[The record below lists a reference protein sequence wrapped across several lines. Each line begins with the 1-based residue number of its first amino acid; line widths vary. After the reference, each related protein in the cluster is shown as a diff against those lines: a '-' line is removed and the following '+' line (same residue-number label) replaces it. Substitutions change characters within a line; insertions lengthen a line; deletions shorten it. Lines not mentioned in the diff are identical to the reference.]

1 MGKKTSK
8 RGYNSRPLVP
18 MNDHAYERFREHWP
32 SSAYLYDSEIQ
43 FLLSDQ
49 IVDALDRNDFVV
61 APGGVYVPISIM
73 GEDGYA
79 VLVEQIIRT
88 VMPLRF
94 CQEVEQARKN
104 KT

>member
-1 MGKKTSK
+1 M
-8 RGYNSRPLVP
+8 YN
-18 MNDHAYERFREHWP
+18 
-32 SSAYLYDSEIQ
+32 SEIQ
-43 FLLSDQ
+43 LLLSDQ

-73 GEDGYA
+73 SEEGYA
-79 VLVEQIIRT
+79 VLVDQRVRT

-104 KT
+104 KQ